1 MKLVHKTLI
10 TTIIATLLLGIFW
23 SSCMK
28 SLLSVFTAVTVS
40 TAPVINA
47 EPDVFMSF
55 DFQNGEL
62 ERGFD
67 DWYYSDKE
75 SNPCN
80 VYNGVSQSKLCGP
93 DGAKLY
99 MYYNQYN
106 NSHMGW
112 TRYGFID
119 ASNTVSVSGSS
130 LKVQL
135 NGGAYQLPNGDVEFR
150 GIETRSK
157 SDAPLDWSDELVEA
171 QFEESNYLGAA
182 SLYIKGAHSE
192 ARFSNL
198 KGKNRLSMWVL
209 LPTNGFDFEQISS
222 QFSNKVSHTLSWY
235 PFINRSTGGHY
246 YHTSANVPMG
256 GWTKI
261 QFDAHPSHHNGGVH
275 SDYGSFEV
283 GGTEYAGDGL
293 AYFENITTMGL
304 VLKGTNSKSRFE
316 EYYID
321 SITTD
326 YVEYENEET
335 INNLGVGYDPRTHRF
350 DISFEDKYRC
360 LKCDATYQ
368 VRYSFEPINNAN
380 FNNAFIPQYVVNFN
394 RQKSNTEGL
403 VYKPNRG
410 YNLLWAALD
419 IQEQHKALLTENKK
433 IYFAVKDLSTR
444 EFIAQQPVDFET
456 VTVPNVG
463 DVRKMDLVK
472 TIEYEIIPV
481 DIPLEIATTE
491 QRELVVGEYSSLT
504 LKASGGEAPYSFFSE
519 NLPQGLSI
527 RNDGVI
533 AGRPSFEESVLADV
547 TVKDARGQ
555 ESKGK
560 LALNIVE
567 PPPEFVSQCSV
578 AVDFKDSP
586 ETSVFYDSRFS
597 SLATD
602 RYTKFVNDGTTI
614 SIGSN
619 KNYDFTR
626 LEGHEFTLSAG
637 TTVRLVW
644 KNVGVQE
651 ITFAPRI
658 SFVNAERVSSISD
671 DGWLQGS
678 ELSLSP
684 SAQGVS
690 SITLDSDITSAF
702 INTNVN
708 YSHNNELVLD
718 RIEIVESTK
727 STSELCINRFSSA
740 LESNSVQLIAE
751 FKHSVIDSD
760 APLNGLNQIIKDQYT
775 SITEIGSTIT
785 IGEQAS
791 YNYQGVKGPGYSL
804 KDGDK
809 VILTWFND
817 LDYEYTFFPRL
828 SFSNEGRYAAS
839 SEGWIHLEAV
849 TIQPRTTSTIEY
861 EIQGNEAG
869 WFNIV
874 NVNTNAA
881 LNRGIYLTK
890 IEFSE
895 SMQN

>member
-1 MKLVHKTLI
+1 MKNLLTTMSVLLMGTTTQVHADPESFL
-10 TTIIATLLLGIFW
+10 
-23 SSCMK
+23 
-28 SLLSVFTAVTVS
+28 
-40 TAPVINA
+40 
-47 EPDVFMSF
+47 SF
-55 DFQNGEL
+55 DFDRGEI
-62 ERGFD
+62 ERGFG
-67 DWYYSDKE
+67 DWYYADKGID
-75 SNPCN
+75 PCN
-80 VYNGVSQSKLCGP
+80 VYNGESQSKLCGP
-93 DGAKLY
+93 NNMKLF

-112 TRYGFID
+112 TRYGYID
-119 ASNTVSVSGSS
+119 ASSDISVSGSS
-130 LKVQL
+130 LKLQL
-135 NGGAYQLPNGDVEFR
+135 TGGAYKLANGDVEFR
-150 GIETRSK
+150 GINTRSK
-157 SDAPLDWSDELVEA
+157 SDSPADWSDEVAASQLEDPN
-171 QFEESNYLGAA
+171 FLGSL
-182 SLYIKGAHSE
+182 SLYIKGENSE
-192 ARFSNL
+192 SRFAEL

-209 LPTNGFDFEQISS
+209 LPPQDFKFEELSS
-222 QFSNKVSHTLSWY
+222 EHSNKVVNTISWY

-246 YHTSANVPMG
+246 YHRSANVPMG

-261 QFDAHPSHHNGGVH
+261 QFDAHPSHHNGGV
-275 SDYGSFEV
+275 SNEYGAFQT
-283 GGTEYAGDGL
+283 GGTEYAGDSL

-304 VLKGTNSKSRFE
+304 VLKSADSSRRFSK
-316 EYYID
+316 YYID
-321 SITTD
+321 NISTD
-326 YVEYENEET
+326 FVEYENEET
-335 INNLGVGYDPRTHRF
+335 INNLGVGYDPRTSRF

-368 VRYSFEPINNAN
+368 VRYSFSPIDNTNFDNAY
-380 FNNAFIPQYVVNFN
+380 IPEYVVNFN
-394 RQKSNTEGL
+394 RQKNNNEGMI
-403 VYKPNRG
+403 YKPNKG
-410 YNLLWAALD
+410 YYLLWAALD
-419 IQEQHKALLTENKK
+419 VQAQHKEMLNAHRK
-433 IYFAVKDLSTR
+433 IYFAVRDLSTR
-444 EFIAQQPVDFET
+444 ELISQQPVDFET
-456 VTVPNVG
+456 VNVPG
-463 DVRKMDLVK
+463 LGALRKMDLIK

-481 DIPLEIATTE
+481 DIPLEIE
-491 QRELVVGEYSSLT
+491 VPEKQELVAGQYSSLS
-504 LKASGGEAPYSFFSE
+504 LKASGGKAPYVFFSE

-527 RNDGVI
+527 RSDGVVE
-533 AGRPSFEESVLADV
+533 GTPYFEESALADV
-547 TVKDARGQ
+547 FVKDSQGQ
-555 ESKGK
+555 ESKSK
-560 LALNIVE
+560 LAINVVA
-567 PPPEFVSQCSV
+567 PQPEFISQCSV

-586 ETSVFYDSRFS
+586 ETSVLYDSRFS

-626 LEGHEFTLSAG
+626 LEGHEFTLAAG

-671 DGWLQGS
+671 NGWLQGN

-690 SITLDSDITSAF
+690 SITLDSDITSSF

-740 LESNSVQLIAE
+740 LESNSVQLVAE
-751 FKHSVIDSD
+751 FKDSVIDSD

-785 IGEQAS
+785 IGEHAS

-809 VILTWFND
+809 VILTWFNN

-839 SEGWIHLEAV
+839 SEGWLHLEAV
-849 TIQPRTTSTIEY
+849 TIQPKTTGTIEY